1 MNAKTLT
8 LMALGILCSC
18 KKESFPTA
26 TPKQGTR
33 IEASPP
39 RTSSS
44 AADRQ
49 LALARKKLDAR
60 HEEMWISVTKDW
72 EKNPALTLERIKQL
86 QYPEFSS
93 ADEGTRKW
101 ILDMARFAGELSGT
115 PVADRFDCMFGML
128 PLESAPAVVDD
139 SIRILSKPEVYEA
152 ASWLLKLEPSAERTG
167 LLTLICQRMKNLEM
181 TPTEIQDWAQSI
193 RDGTERAKILTY
205 LEKSGLIVK

>member
-1 MNAKTLT
+1 MNLKTLS
-8 LMALGILCSC
+8 LIVLGFLCAC
-18 KKESFPTA
+18 RKESFHA
-26 TPKQGTR
+26 VTPEQKTH
-33 IEASPP
+33 EAESLL
-39 RTSSS
+39 RNSSN

-72 EKNPALTLERIKQL
+72 EKHPTLTLERIKQL

-93 ADEGTRKW
+93 ADEDTRKR
-101 ILDMARFAGELSGT
+101 ILNMARFAGELSGT

-128 PLESAPAVVDD
+128 PLEAAPDVVDD

-167 LLTLICQRMKNLEM
+167 LLILISQRMKNLEM
-181 TPTEIQDWAQSI
+181 TPSEIQEWVDSI
-193 RDGTERAKILTY
+193 PDETERSKIDKY
-205 LEKSGLIVK
+205 LKL